1 MLKMAAEQSE
11 TVDLKVYYESLCP
24 ACKDLDQTQLKRVI
38 NLLSPSLNIKTYPYG
53 NADTWEDNGKVE
65 FKCQHG
71 PEECHGN
78 MLHACSLQHNPNH
91 TQALLFNICM
101 MESTDDSQGS
111 DDAAAARCAS
121 EMNVEVYKD
130 AIIECANGEEGVKL
144 HKYYGEESKKAN
156 FNYVPFVLINGQEY
170 TFKNS
175 LMEDICAA
183 FKNPPETCRYSSE
196 LLNG

>member
-1 MLKMAAEQSE
+1 MIGIYISLFINILCIFNISYAQNGLLDIFRSNENE
-11 TVDLKVYYESLCP
+11 DL
-24 ACKDLDQTQLKRVI
+24 QLTK
-38 NLLSPSLNIKTYPYG
+38 NQ
-53 NADTWEDNGKVE
+53 TWEDNGKVE